1 MMVCA
6 ALASVAHA
14 ANAPEWLRAASKV
27 DLGQFASGS
36 AAVVVVQSTDFT
48 VDAAGKFVQTER
60 RAIRVLNRQAADE
73 YLRAYGEESS
83 DVKVVSIQSWSISA
97 GGRIV
102 QSEKKDINTQGA
114 FASFE
119 LFSDARV
126 KYVNI
131 PGADEN
137 SLVGFEIV
145 REGRLPI
152 QGEQFAMEDT
162 IPIKQAEVRVSV
174 PSGSLR
180 WFVNHPDR
188 IEVVSQSPTAATFR
202 SVDRHSAGA
211 GCATLAVCGYVR
223 DCELRSRRG
232 GGNSILAG
240 CRPGRLSSE
249 CGCGKIQC
257 GYSRGS

>member
-1 MMVCA
+1 MRLPSMIRKSLFCAGSKRKRCGACWFGACMMVCA

-60 RAIRVLNRQAADE
+60 RAIRVLNRQAADG

-152 QGEQFAMEDT
+152 QGE
-162 IPIKQAEVRVSV
+162 
-174 PSGSLR
+174 
-180 WFVNHPDR
+180 
-188 IEVVSQSPTAATFR
+188 
-202 SVDRHSAGA
+202 
-211 GCATLAVCGYVR
+211 
-223 DCELRSRRG
+223 
-232 GGNSILAG
+232 
-240 CRPGRLSSE
+240 
-249 CGCGKIQC
+249 
-257 GYSRGS
+257 